1 MCRLNESVCT
11 SRQNWNFDECQCECE
26 ELDDWS
32 VWKYDHIWN
41 PKMCDCECNKACKIH
56 EYLDIRNCS

>member
-26 ELDDWS
+26 ELDDWG
-32 VWKYDHIWN
+32 VWKYDHI
-41 PKMCDCECNKACKIH
+41 
-56 EYLDIRNCS
+56 